1 MPLKVCILG
10 DSVAKGV
17 VLDDTRGRYIYAKES
32 AARLFEQD
40 AGAKVDNL
48 ASFGCTVT
56 KGEEMLKKC
65 EDRIGEYDYTVLEFG
80 GNDCDFD
87 WKSVSD
93 DPEAAHICKT
103 PLEAFKQKY
112 ARMLET
118 IKRLGG
124 KPDRTESAADRFG
137 TLFPLDQPQPV
148 AVAHPALSERSRL
161 HRPLAG
167 NVQHRG
173 CSGGVR
179 RRRSGA

>member
-1 MPLKVCILG
+1 
-10 DSVAKGV
+10 
-17 VLDDTRGRYIYAKES
+17 
-32 AARLFEQD
+32 
-40 AGAKVDNL
+40 
-48 ASFGCTVT
+48 
-56 KGEEMLKKC
+56 MLKKC

-124 KPDRTESAADRFG
+124 KPIVLNLPPIDSGRYFRW
-137 TLFPLDQPQPV
+137 DQPQPV

>member
-124 KPDRTESAADRFG
+124 KPVVLNLPPIG
-137 TLFPLDQPQPV
+137 
-148 AVAHPALSERSRL
+148 
-161 HRPLAG
+161 
-167 NVQHRG
+167 
-173 CSGGVR
+173 SGR
-179 RRRSGA
+179 